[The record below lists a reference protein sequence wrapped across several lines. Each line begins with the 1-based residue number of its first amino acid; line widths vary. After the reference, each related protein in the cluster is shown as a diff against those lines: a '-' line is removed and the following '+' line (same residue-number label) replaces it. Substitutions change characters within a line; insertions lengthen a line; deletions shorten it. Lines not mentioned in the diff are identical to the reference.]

1 MTTAGNRSDARTDYP
16 HMGCEQWR
24 EILSAQLDGEET
36 AAERAAAQ
44 GHLDGCADCRAWF
57 TTAAAVTRRVRT
69 RLVTDVPD
77 RTDAI
82 LAAIGG
88 GVVAGASVDAGTAAD
103 ATPPARRS
111 RWRPHLPGRGTL
123 VVGLRAALGLLGAVQ
138 LVLGLS
144 QVGRGATAD
153 HLHAAG
159 QHLWHESAAWN
170 VAVGAGFLFVAVRRT
185 PPAGLLPMLSAFV
198 GTLLLLSVNDLA
210 TGSVSAERLVSH
222 GFLVVGYLIT
232 VLLSRP
238 GLRPGGPAPQRQ
250 PGPSRWRFGADEVD
264 RPLRLVRPE
273 SYPAQAADRF
283 AAPAAQFG
291 PAAAASHVGATTPAA
306 RGGRVGRAAR
316 AGRADERHAA

>member
-1 MTTAGNRSDARTDYP
+1 MTVAGNRSGLRTDYP

-24 EILSAQLDGEET
+24 EVLSAQLDGEET
-36 AAERAAAQ
+36 AAEGAAAQ
-44 GHLDGCADCRAWF
+44 GHLDECAKCRAWF
-57 TTAAAVTRRVRT
+57 AAAVAVTRRVRT

-82 LAAIGG
+82 LAAVGG
-88 GVVAGASVDAGTAAD
+88 SATGDAVAD
-103 ATPPARRS
+103 ACDTPPARRS
-111 RWRPHLPGRGTL
+111 RWRPRLPGRGRL

-138 LVLGLS
+138 LVLGLA

-153 HLHAAG
+153 HLHASG

-170 VAVGAGFLFVAVRRT
+170 VAVGAGFLFVAVRRS

-210 TGSVSAERLVSH
+210 TGSVSGERLVSH
-222 GFLVVGYLIT
+222 GFLVFGYLIT

-250 PGPSRWRFGADEVD
+250 PTPSRWRFGADETE
-264 RPLRLVRPE
+264 RPLRVVH
-273 SYPAQAADRF
+273 SGAYPAQAADRN
-283 AAPAAQFG
+283 AAPAAR
-291 PAAAASHVGATTPAA
+291 TD
-306 RGGRVGRAAR
+306 RRAA
-316 AGRADERHAA
+316 

>member
-1 MTTAGNRSDARTDYP
+1 
-16 HMGCEQWR
+16 MGCEQWR

-44 GHLDGCADCRAWF
+44 GHLDECATCRAWF
-57 TTAAAVTRRVRT
+57 ATAAAVTRRVRT

-88 GVVAGASVDAGTAAD
+88 AAAAGAAAD
-103 ATPPARRS
+103 AAPPAHRS
-111 RWRPHLPGRGTL
+111 RWRPHLPGRGAL

-138 LVLGLS
+138 LVLGLA
-144 QVGRGATAD
+144 QVGRGATAE
-153 HLHAAG
+153 HLHASG

-170 VAVGAGFLFVAVRRT
+170 VAVGAGFLFVAVRRS
-185 PPAGLLPMLSAFV
+185 PPSGLLPMLSAFV

-210 TGSVSAERLVSH
+210 TGSVGTERLVSH

-250 PGPSRWRFGADEVD
+250 STPSRWRIGTDEGE
-264 RPLRLVRPE
+264 RPLRVVN
-273 SYPAQAADRF
+273 SGAYPAQAADRY
-283 AAPAAQFG
+283 AAPAARTGQ
-291 PAAAASHVGATTPAA
+291 ATRADRA
-306 RGGRVGRAAR
+306 GDRRAA
-316 AGRADERHAA
+316 

>member
-1 MTTAGNRSDARTDYP
+1 
-16 HMGCEQWR
+16 MGCEQWR

-36 AAERAAAQ
+36 ADERAAAQ
-44 GHLDGCADCRAWF
+44 GHLDECATCRAWF
-57 TTAAAVTRRVRT
+57 ATAVAVTRRVRT

-82 LAAIGG
+82 LAAIGDAAT
-88 GVVAGASVDAGTAAD
+88 AGADDA
-103 ATPPARRS
+103 PASRRS

-138 LVLGLS
+138 LVLGLA
-144 QVGRGATAD
+144 QVGKGATAE
-153 HLHAAG
+153 HLHASG

-170 VAVGAGFLFVAVRRT
+170 VAVGAGFLFVAVRRS

-210 TGSVSAERLVSH
+210 TGSVSGERLVSH
-222 GFLVVGYLIT
+222 GFLVVGYLVT

-250 PGPSRWRFGADEVD
+250 PAPSRWRFGADEAE
-264 RPLRLVRPE
+264 RPLRVVN
-273 SYPAQAADRF
+273 SGAYPAQAADRH
-283 AAPAAQFG
+283 AAPA
-291 PAAAASHVGATTPAA
+291 VRT
-306 RGGRVGRAAR
+306 GRAAR
-316 AGRADERHAA
+316 TDRAA

>member
-1 MTTAGNRSDARTDYP
+1 
-16 HMGCEQWR
+16 MGCEQWR

-36 AAERAAAQ
+36 AAERTAAQ
-44 GHLDGCADCRAWF
+44 GHLDECAQCRAWF
-57 TTAAAVTRRVRT
+57 VTAAAVTRRVRT

-88 GVVAGASVDAGTAAD
+88 ADPARTDDAPA
-103 ATPPARRS
+103 ARRS
-111 RWRPHLPGRGTL
+111 RWRPHLPRLGAL

-138 LVLGLS
+138 LVLGLA

-153 HLHAAG
+153 HLHTSG

-170 VAVGAGFLFVAVRRT
+170 VAVGAGFLFVAVRRS

-210 TGSVSAERLVSH
+210 TGSVGGERLVSH
-222 GFLVVGYLIT
+222 AFLVVGYLIT

-250 PGPSRWRFGADEVD
+250 PAPSRWRFGTDEGE
-264 RPLRLVRPE
+264 RPLRVVNAGA
-273 SYPAQAADRF
+273 YPAQAADRH
-283 AAPAAQFG
+283 AAPAAR
-291 PAAAASHVGATTPAA
+291 T
-306 RGGRVGRAAR
+306 GRAGDRR
-316 AGRADERHAA
+316 AA

>member
-1 MTTAGNRSDARTDYP
+1 
-16 HMGCEQWR
+16 MGCEQWR

-36 AAERAAAQ
+36 ADERAAAQ
-44 GHLDGCADCRAWF
+44 GHLDECAKCRAWF
-57 TTAAAVTRRVRT
+57 ATAVAVTRRVRT

-82 LAAIGG
+82 MAAIGG
-88 GVVAGASVDAGTAAD
+88 AATAGAGAATAGAGAATAGVDD
-103 ATPPARRS
+103 APAARRS
-111 RWRPHLPGRGTL
+111 RWRPHLPGHGTL

-138 LVLGLS
+138 LVLGLA
-144 QVGRGATAD
+144 QVGKGATAE
-153 HLHAAG
+153 HLHASG

-170 VAVGAGFLFVAVRRT
+170 VAVGAGFLFVAVRRS

-210 TGSVSAERLVSH
+210 TGSVSGERLVSH

-250 PGPSRWRFGADEVD
+250 PTPSRWRFGTDEGE
-264 RPLRLVRPE
+264 RPLRVVNAGA
-273 SYPAQAADRF
+273 YPAQAADRH
-283 AAPAAQFG
+283 AAPAAR
-291 PAAAASHVGATTPAA
+291 TD
-306 RGGRVGRAAR
+306 RRAA
-316 AGRADERHAA
+316 